1 MTAIPKSH
9 PLLTRSANTMLRDC
23 RQILARQIRLK
34 RKIERAGG
42 AFEVETLKSPFV
54 AYTKGEKR

>member
-9 PLLTRSANTMLRDC
+9 PLLPRSANTMLRDC
-23 RQILARQIRLK
+23 RQILARQLRLK
-34 RKIERAGG
+34 RRIERGG
-42 AFEVETLKSPFV
+42 GKFEVERLTMPFV

>member
-23 RQILARQIRLK
+23 RQIRLK
-34 RKIERAGG
+34 RKVERAGG
-42 AFEVETLKSPFV
+42 KFEAETLKSPFV
-54 AYTKGEKR
+54 AYTSGGKR

>member
-1 MTAIPKSH
+1 MITIPKH
-9 PLLTRSANTMLRDC
+9 IALLPRSANAMLRDC

-34 RKIERAGG
+34 RRIERAGG
-42 AFEVETLKSPFV
+42 AFEVERLTMPFV